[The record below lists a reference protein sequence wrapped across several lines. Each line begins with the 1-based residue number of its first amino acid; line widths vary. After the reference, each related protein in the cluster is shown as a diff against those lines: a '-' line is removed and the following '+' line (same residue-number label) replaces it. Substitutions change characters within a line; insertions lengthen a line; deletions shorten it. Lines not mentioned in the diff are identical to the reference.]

1 MVGFFNLLH
10 CLVMLYRYFE
20 QRGGSRGEL
29 AGRSP
34 SPECRLRLL
43 SGVGVGVGGGGGKVL
58 LTGGGETLR
67 RRQAARAE
75 RRLGRLQQ
83 NVAECEQTIWRLQEQ
98 SDKLSHNSRSVPH
111 LSSIYLR
118 SIIE

>member
-1 MVGFFNLLH
+1 MF
-10 CLVMLYRYFE
+10 YRYFE

-43 SGVGVGVGGGGGKVL
+43 PGVDVGGGGGKVP

-111 LSSIYLR
+111 L
-118 SIIE
+118 